1 MSFLK
6 AIKWLKC
13 VFINMVHGFVT
24 LLKEMF
30 ILIMKSVKS
39 SLLGLDIIIL
49 LSKDSDTKH
58 KDRRPWDIVNDDESY
73 ESFVRDR
80 LLE

>member
-6 AIKWLKC
+6 AIKWRKC
-13 VFINMVHGFVT
+13 VFINMVHEFVT

-49 LSKDSDTKH
+49 LSKDSGTKH
-58 KDRRPWDIVNDDESY
+58 KERRHGTSLMMMTVMR
-73 ESFVRDR
+73 V
-80 LLE
+80 L

>member
-1 MSFLK
+1 
-6 AIKWLKC
+6 
-13 VFINMVHGFVT
+13 
-24 LLKEMF
+24 
-30 ILIMKSVKS
+30 MKSVKS

-80 LLE
+80 LLEWPFRLGIFHYSYKRHIII